1 MACCYH
7 EDCGEYAVT
16 PMLIAPCM
24 PTRCCDDPPVCYPC
38 LPTCNTS
45 QIVYCCEKQRP
56 RRRSPACCEHHHH
69 DGDSSEQHHHSGDSC
84 SPHRRQ
90 KSHQHGPRQTPPC
103 SLSPDCC
110 TPCCKPVKTKY
121 VIPCYRYE
129 DGRIMNQPTVLM
141 RRACEVAV
149 GARER
154 RKPFVMSTYKAD
166 ATKVEHRY
174 HSEDE
179 RGNCCYHFERKK
191 QEVPSCCSVPSCRR
205 SPCHVSLS
213 CPECQYSD
221 CVHARAVTGDNSCC
235 FYC

>member
-1 MACCYH
+1 MACCYY

-16 PMLIAPCM
+16 PMLIAPCL
-24 PTRCCDDPPVCYPC
+24 PPNRCEDQPVCLPC
-38 LPTCNTS
+38 LPGCNKS
-45 QIVYCCEKQRP
+45 QVVYCCEKPRP
-56 RRRSPACCEHHHH
+56 RRRSPACCEHQ
-69 DGDSSEQHHHSGDSC
+69 DDEENC
-84 SPHRRQ
+84 CPPPPRRE
-90 KSHQHGPRQTPPC
+90 KTCHAPRQTSSCSHPPDNC
-103 SLSPDCC
+103 STCY
-110 TPCCKPVKTKY
+110 KPVKTKY

-166 ATKVEHRY
+166 ASNVEHRY

-191 QEVPSCCSVPSCRR
+191 QEVPDCCSARPPCYP
-205 SPCHVSLS
+205 SPCHASVS

-221 CVHARAVTGDNSCC
+221 CVHAQAVAPSDNYCC
-235 FYC
+235 YYC